1 MQTRLISTQTNGCWS
16 ILMLLLCGK
25 SDSISIK
32 AFFFQGEEGE
42 GKLPKRRL
50 LKKVRRGPPF
60 LIIIMIYPLLD
71 SNNDRV
77 SFGFIKTCLVLEIHT
92 LFSNNFLKDWAFP
105 RHPDVGESKTN
116 DRKSIQLIL
125 ESYLSLILLCI
136 AFPCRVSDRNLLLS
150 AMTVEPL
157 YLKHNFEGNKLEQS
171 KWIDLCNW
179 SAYLVRVFF
188 HLAFMLIF
196 ISNIAF
202 FISCTTKIRQSTTG

>member
-1 MQTRLISTQTNGCWS
+1 
-16 ILMLLLCGK
+16 
-25 SDSISIK
+25 
-32 AFFFQGEEGE
+32 
-42 GKLPKRRL
+42 
-50 LKKVRRGPPF
+50 
-60 LIIIMIYPLLD
+60 MIYPLLY

-92 LFSNNFLKDWAFP
+92 LFSNNFLKDWAIP

-179 SAYLVRVFF
+179 SAYLVRFF
-188 HLAFMLIF
+188 SLGIYAHLHIQHRFLHFLHHKDKAIDYRVSYNQVLTQDVSFYTIY
-196 ISNIAF
+196 
-202 FISCTTKIRQSTTG
+202 GE